1 MLSKHK
7 RDVATLQLAEDALS
21 GIDYATIHNVLRD
34 WGCEY
39 TGRDVDTVMNNLRSR
54 LRVTLEDC

>member
-21 GIDYATIHNVLRD
+21 GIDYATIRNVLSD

-39 TGRDVDTVMNNLRSR
+39 TGRDVDAVMSNLRYR
-54 LRVTLEDC
+54 LRVAIED